1 MSKTIIPVLYY
12 SAYNCTSCIITF
24 IDKLSCNCMRSFEE
38 KLTIKTSKS
47 IFLKNVKKWEASTSW
62 WNHFPLRWIYSSIRD
77 CFVSQQLLFLFLL
90 QSLQVFWK
98 CDMLFA
104 NSLSPFLTMSSS
116 FCKKSASFSWV
127 FLFLMKQNKI
137 LSIIDV
143 HASW

>member
-1 MSKTIIPVLYY
+1 
-12 SAYNCTSCIITF
+12 
-24 IDKLSCNCMRSFEE
+24 MRSFEE

-127 FLFLMKQNKI
+127 FLFLMKQNKNFVNNRRPRVMV
-137 LSIIDV
+137 SIIPNSETTKTEN
-143 HASW
+143 ASHPRLISKKAQ